1 MTADDEHLTTVA
13 YQRIAETLRD
23 AIGRGVY
30 ANGRRLLTE
39 AELSDQY
46 KLSRQTVR
54 RALQELVA
62 DGLVYRVRGRGTFV
76 APASPHVRY
85 VRRFGSVDDLLALSQ
100 DTTMETVQPLAWRV
114 DVDAAGRLRLDT
126 DDVMSCTVLRLHDG
140 VPFCLTRV
148 YLPPEIG
155 RRVAEQGA
163 LANAGDVASSTV
175 ISLVDQVSEEKIA
188 GAHQSITAIPI
199 PAEIAGRI
207 DCEAGDP
214 VLRIDRL
221 YYGTDGSLLELA
233 ISYFNPGRYAYRL
246 ELSRRTG

>member
-76 APASPHVRY
+76 APAPPHVRY

-140 VPFCLTRV
+140 VPFCITRV

>member
-1 MTADDEHLTTVA
+1 MSSKDKPAPEVA
-13 YQRIAETLRD
+13 YQRIAGMLRD
-23 AIGRGVY
+23 AIGRGAY
-30 ANGRRLLTE
+30 ADGRRLPTE
-39 AELSDQY
+39 AELSDEY
-46 KLSRQTVR
+46 NLSRQTVR

-76 APASPHVRY
+76 APAPPHGRY

-114 DVDAAGRLRLDT
+114 DVDGASRLRLDT
-126 DDVMSCTVLRLHDG
+126 DDVMSCTFLRLHDG

-155 RRVAEQGA
+155 RRVAELGP
-163 LANAGDVASSTV
+163 LPNAGEVARST
-175 ISLVDQVSEEKIA
+175 IIALVDQVSEQKIA
-188 GAHQSITAIPI
+188 GAHQTITAIPI
-199 PAEIAGRI
+199 PAEIANLI
-207 DCEAGDP
+207 DCDAGDP

-221 YYGTDGSLLELA
+221 YYGTDESLLELA